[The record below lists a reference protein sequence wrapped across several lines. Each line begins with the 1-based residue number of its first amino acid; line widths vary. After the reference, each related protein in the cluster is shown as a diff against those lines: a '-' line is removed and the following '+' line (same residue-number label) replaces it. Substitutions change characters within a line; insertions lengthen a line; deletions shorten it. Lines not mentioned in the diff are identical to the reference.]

1 VPGPPGR
8 HSPGAVVSEQTP
20 AVALSVG
27 LVGEKGGVG
36 KTTAAVNL
44 AGLAAFGGLRTLVW
58 DLDPQGAASYALGF
72 AKLGRGAT
80 RHLTR
85 SRPRLRDAVFGTEVP
100 GLDLVPAD
108 VSLRSLDLELHDR
121 SRSKRRIAD
130 ALRSVVRDY
139 DVVLVDCPP
148 GITLG
153 NEAVMRAVDV
163 YLAPIVPTALGVRSF
178 EHVAGFVDSTRK
190 ADGQLR
196 GFFSMV
202 DRRKRSHREITE
214 RAAREHDRI
223 LETAIPTAAGIE
235 ITDRDR
241 PPFTTAHR
249 RSRAW
254 IAYRDLWIE
263 LQTER
268 NGRTVDLSRLEAAER
283 GRERVRRP

>member
-1 VPGPPGR
+1 LAATPRG
-8 HSPGAVVSEQTP
+8 EQTRG
-20 AVALSVG
+20 VALSIG
-27 LVGEKGGVG
+27 LVGVKGGVG

-72 AKLGRGAT
+72 DKRGRGAT

-85 SRPRLRDAVFGTEVP
+85 KRPRLRDAVFGTEVA

-108 VSLRSLDLELHDR
+108 VSLRSLDLELHDA
-121 SRSKRRIAD
+121 SRSKRRVAD
-130 ALRSVVRDY
+130 ALRSVTRDY
-139 DVVLVDCPP
+139 DVVLLDCPP

-178 EHVAGFVDSTRK
+178 EQLVAYVDATPK
-190 ADGQLR
+190 ASGRLL

-202 DRRKRSHREITE
+202 DRRKRSHREITR
-214 RAAREHDRI
+214 RAASDHDCV
-223 LETAIPTAAGIE
+223 LATAIPTAAGIE
-235 ITDRDR
+235 ITDRHR
-241 PPFTTAHR
+241 PPFTAAHR

-254 IAYRDLWIE
+254 IAYRDLWTE

-268 NGRTVDLSRLEAAER
+268 NGRTVDLARIEAVD
-283 GRERVRRP
+283 RERMR

>member
-1 VPGPPGR
+1 
-8 HSPGAVVSEQTP
+8 
-20 AVALSVG
+20 VALTVG
-27 LVGEKGGVG
+27 LVGVKGGVG

-72 AKLGRGAT
+72 DKKGRGAT

-85 SRPRLRDAVFGTEVP
+85 KRPRLRDAVFGTEVP

-108 VSLRSLDLELHDR
+108 VSLRSLDLELHDAT
-121 SRSKRRIAD
+121 RSKRRVAD
-130 ALRSVVRDY
+130 ALRSVARDY
-139 DVVLVDCPP
+139 DVILVDCPP

-178 EHVAGFVDSTRK
+178 EHLVAYVDSTPK
-190 ADGQLR
+190 AEGRLL

-214 RAAREHDRI
+214 RAASEHDRI
-223 LETAIPTAAGIE
+223 LAAAIPTAAGIE

-241 PPFTTAHR
+241 PPFTAAHR

-254 IAYRDLWIE
+254 IAYRDLWTE

-268 NGRTVDLSRLEAAER
+268 NGRTVDLARIEAVDRL
-283 GRERVRRP
+283 GVR